1 MGDNFDHL
9 FLLTWGKKS
18 SCIRGQM
25 EDSAHLSKSLGA
37 KTKFY
42 FPVNCNSQGK
52 SAQFLSPVK
61 GTAVCQ
67 ATILTPHA

>member
-1 MGDNFDHL
+1 MGDTFDHL
-9 FLLTWGKKS
+9 LLLGKKS

-25 EDSAHLSKSLGA
+25 EDSAHLSKQSWSQN
-37 KTKFY
+37 KVFY

-52 SAQFLSPVK
+52 SAQLLSPVK